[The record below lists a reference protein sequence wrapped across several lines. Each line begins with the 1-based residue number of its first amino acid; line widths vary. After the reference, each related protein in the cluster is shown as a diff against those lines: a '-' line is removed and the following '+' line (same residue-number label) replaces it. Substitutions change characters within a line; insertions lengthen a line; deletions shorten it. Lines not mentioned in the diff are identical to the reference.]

1 MLRATKIRIYP
12 TPEQAAFLNAQFGAV
27 RFAYNKAL
35 HIKKHAYQR
44 HGVNLS
50 PRNDLKPLLSVAKKS
65 RKYAWL
71 KEFDSMALQQAV
83 INIDVAFSNFFNP
96 KLKARFPTFKR
107 KHGKQSSYHC
117 VGIKVLDNAIKI
129 PKLAPIEARL
139 HRELHGKLKSITVTR
154 SATGKYYALMNPL
167 MILVKIIKLRW
178 IHILSY
184 DQMVSRKINNQ
195 TTRCANSIFYT
206 TLFTNSAPNYT

>member
-117 VGIKVLDNAIKI
+117 VGIAYSALFDHG
-129 PKLAPIEARL
+129 LAS
-139 HRELHGKLKSITVTR
+139 KSDQRFASIR
-154 SATGKYYALMNPL
+154 STGNLTFSTA
-167 MILVKIIKLRW
+167 
-178 IHILSY
+178 
-184 DQMVSRKINNQ
+184 
-195 TTRCANSIFYT
+195 F
-206 TLFTNSAPNYT
+206 